1 MFNISSLKESINA
14 NRVMLFVVLSVIFNV
29 LVLSNLLQSDY
40 FGDDLYNFQVP
51 GTVPLIFP
59 SVFDLT
65 KHYFMEWVNING
77 RFFPVA
83 WYVYYIFYIFDTVFT
98 YKLFL
103 LAITLSNIVLFSY
116 LIYLLSKDK
125 YLFLLLLILTPIIFQ
140 YRFYHDALLSFHGLM
155 QVLFIFTTLSLI
167 FLTKYLQ
174 GSSRHN
180 YYISLFFFTLA
191 LLTYE
196 ISYLFIFLFIPIVLS
211 HMELKNNLRKIFYLS
226 IPYILILCFLA
237 LFTLYLRSHAA
248 ANGGAYVPNWNT
260 FAILKT
266 YFNQTISVL
275 PTSYSIATGNISA
288 FYHFITLRDT
298 SITLFF
304 ILLYI
309 YFISFKKQNVLNKN
323 LMLLGVLIIV
333 LPGLLISLSPK
344 YQDEIHI
351 GVAYLPI
358 YIQSF
363 GASLLLAL
371 LIRKFSSIKSHLII
385 VFLICMVLLVHLTTN
400 NKVIDLVNQSFK
412 PQREILTLF
421 FSGPFGKQIPNNST
435 IQFPSVSPLHRKE
448 FLNMLTGKNIN
459 VVIAPNDAYDYKLEY
474 TITHDRAKVS
484 ITKHTTKA
492 QYATQYFKDDV
503 WMERR
508 DD

>member
-1 MFNISSLKESINA
+1 MSKIPLLNNLLYKYKYCIFILLAII
-14 NRVMLFVVLSVIFNV
+14 LDVL
-29 LVLSNLLQSDY
+29 LLSNILKSDY
-40 FGDDLYNFQVP
+40 FGDDLYNFQVS
-51 GTVPLIFP
+51 GAVPLIFP

-65 KHYFMEWVNING
+65 KHFFMEWLNTNG
-77 RFFPVA
+77 RFFPGA
-83 WYVYYIFYIFDTVFT
+83 WYGYYIFYIFDTLYL

-103 LAITLSNIVLFSY
+103 LSITIASIGAFSY

-125 YLFLLLLILTPIIFQ
+125 YLSLLFLFLTPIFFQ
-140 YRFYHDALLSFHGLM
+140 YRFYLDPMLSFHGLM
-155 QVLFIFTTLSLI
+155 QILFIHTTLSLI

-180 YYISLFFFTLA
+180 YYFSLFFFTLA

-196 ISYLFIFLFIPIVLS
+196 ISYLFIFLFIPVVLS

-237 LFTLYLRSHAA
+237 LVTLYFRSHATA
-248 ANGGAYVPNWNT
+248 QDVAYIPNWDLLT
-260 FAILKT
+260 IFKT

-288 FYHFITLRDT
+288 FYHFITFRDT
-298 SITLFF
+298 SIALFF

-309 YFISFKKQNVLNKN
+309 YSISFKKQNVLNKN
-323 LMLLGVLIIV
+323 LILLGVLIIV
-333 LPGLLISLSPK
+333 LPGLLISLSPR
-344 YQDEIHI
+344 YQQQVSF

-371 LIRKFSSIKSHLII
+371 LIKKISSIKSPLII
-385 VFLICMVLLVHLTTN
+385 AFLVCMVLLIHLTTN

-421 FSGPFGKQIPNNST
+421 FSGSFGKEIPNNST
-435 IQFPSVSPLHRKE
+435 IQFPSESPLHRKE
-448 FLNMLTGKNIN
+448 FLNMLTDKDIN

-484 ITKHTTKA
+484 ITKHGMKA
-492 QYATQYFKDDV
+492 QYTTLYFKNDV

>member
-1 MFNISSLKESINA
+1 MIFNI
-14 NRVMLFVVLSVIFNV
+14 
-29 LVLSNLLQSDY
+29 LVLSNLLESDY

-51 GTVPLIFP
+51 GFVPLTYP

-65 KHYFMEWVNING
+65 KHYFMEWVNVQG
-77 RFFPVA
+77 RFFPGA
-83 WYVYYIFYIFDTVFT
+83 WYVYYLFYILDTIYL

-103 LAITLSNIVLFSY
+103 LNITIAGIGVFSY

-125 YLFLLLLILTPIIFQ
+125 YLSLLFLFLTPVFFQ
-140 YRFYHDALLSFHGLM
+140 YRLYHDPMLSFQGLM
-155 QVLFIFTTLSLI
+155 QVVFIYTTLSLI

-174 GSSRHN
+174 DSSRYN
-180 YYISLFFFTLA
+180 YYLSLFFFTLA

-196 ISYLFIFLFIPIVLS
+196 ISYIFIFLFIPIVLS
-211 HMELKNNLRKIFYLS
+211 HMKLKNNLRKIFYLS
-226 IPYILILCFLA
+226 IPYILILCLLA

-248 ANGGAYVPNWNT
+248 TNTGAYVPNWDLLI
-260 FAILKT
+260 ILKT

-275 PTSYSIATGNISA
+275 PTSYSIATGNISG
-288 FYHFITLRDT
+288 FYHFITFRDT
-298 SITLFF
+298 SIALFF

-309 YFISFKKQNVLNKN
+309 YSLSFKERNVLNKN
-323 LMLLGVLIIV
+323 LILLGVLIIV
-333 LPGLLISLSPK
+333 LPGILISLSPR
-344 YQDEIHI
+344 YQSQIQFGI
-351 GVAYLPI
+351 AYLPI

-385 VFLICMVLLVHLTTN
+385 AFLVCMVLLIHLTTN

-421 FSGPFGKQIPNNST
+421 FSGSFGKEIPNNST
-435 IQFPSVSPLHRKE
+435 IQFPSESPLHRKE
-448 FLNMLTGKNIN
+448 FLNMLTGKDIN